1 MTGGRARRNEKAL
14 VGVTRAFVTASV
26 VELSGIEPLTS

>member
-1 MTGGRARRNEKAL
+1 MGQSPKGAKTHKTNTTNEFSRL
-14 VGVTRAFVTASV
+14 V